1 MQRLMRSELPIFC
14 IKFRDY
20 VRAKYRQEPVLTEE
34 VEAHGL
40 PVTALYLPENSPH
53 FEQIIEDYHIFIAE
67 PMHERYEQASWQSGD
82 TSPNR
87 ASYSLK
93 DLWRFSRM
101 DLNGLKN
108 AKFTVFLTA
117 LCILI
122 YLFGLFGWDE
132 EIMEFSHYP
141 AFIDEDW
148 QLWRYISHSLVH
160 LSPLHILFNLT
171 WWWIFAGAI
180 ERKFGTGKLIG
191 LFFVAAIIS
200 GIGQNIASGPAFFGL
215 SGVIYA
221 VLGFVFCVDKFSSQ
235 TSFDLP
241 LGFFNMLLVGIA
253 FGFISPLIG
262 INMGNTAHISGLIVG
277 LLFGFLQA
285 KK

>member
-1 MQRLMRSELPIFC
+1 
-14 IKFRDY
+14 
-20 VRAKYRQEPVLTEE
+20 
-34 VEAHGL
+34 
-40 PVTALYLPENSPH
+40 
-53 FEQIIEDYHIFIAE
+53 
-67 PMHERYEQASWQSGD
+67 MHERYEQASWQSGD

-87 ASYSLK
+87 ASYSLI
-93 DLWRFSRM
+93 DLWRISRM

-108 AKFTVFLTA
+108 VKYTVFLNE

-122 YLFGLFGWDE
+122 YLFGLLGWDE

-141 AFIDEDW
+141 AFINEDW
-148 QLWRYISHSLVH
+148 QLWRYISHTLVH

-180 ERKFGTGKLIG
+180 ERKFGTGKLIV
-191 LFFVAAIIS
+191 LFFIAAAIS
-200 GIGQNIASGPAFFGL
+200 GFSQNIASGPAFFGL
-215 SGVIYA
+215 SGVVYA
-221 VLGFVFCVDKFSSQ
+221 VLGFVFCVDKFSPQ

-241 LGFFNMLLVGIA
+241 IGFFNMLLVGIA

>member
-20 VRAKYRQEPVLTEE
+20 VRAKYRQELVLMEE
-34 VEAHGL
+34 VEEHGL
-40 PVTALYLPENSPH
+40 PVTALYLPENSPY
-53 FEQIIEDYHIFIAE
+53 FEQIIKDYHIFIAE

-108 AKFTVFLTA
+108 VEFTVFLTA

-122 YLFGLFGWDE
+122 YLFGLLGWDE

-141 AFIDEDW
+141 AFINEDW
-148 QLWRYISHSLVH
+148 QLWRYISHTLVH
-160 LSPLHILFNLT
+160 LSPLHILF
-171 WWWIFAGAI
+171 
-180 ERKFGTGKLIG
+180 
-191 LFFVAAIIS
+191 IS
-200 GIGQNIASGPAFFGL
+200 GFSQNIASGPAFFGL
-215 SGVIYA
+215 SGVVYA
-221 VLGFVFCVDKFSSQ
+221 VLGFVFCVDKFSPQ

-241 LGFFNMLLVGIA
+241 IGFFNMLLVGIA

>member
-1 MQRLMRSELPIFC
+1 M
-14 IKFRDY
+14 
-20 VRAKYRQEPVLTEE
+20 EE
-34 VEAHGL
+34 VEEHGL
-40 PVTALYLPENSPH
+40 PVTALYLPENSPY
-53 FEQIIEDYHIFIAE
+53 FEQIIKDYHIFIAE

-108 AKFTVFLTA
+108 VKFTVFLTA

-122 YLFGLFGWDE
+122 YLFGLLGWDE

-141 AFIDEDW
+141 AFINEDW
-148 QLWRYISHSLVH
+148 QLWRYISHTLVH

-180 ERKFGTGKLIG
+180 ERKFGTGKLIV
-191 LFFVAAIIS
+191 LFFIAAAIS
-200 GIGQNIASGPAFFGL
+200 GISQNIASGPAFFGL
-215 SGVIYA
+215 SGVVYA
-221 VLGFVFCVDKFSSQ
+221 VLGFVFCVDKFSPQ

-241 LGFFNMLLVGIA
+241 IGFFNMLLVGIA

>member
-20 VRAKYRQEPVLTEE
+20 VRAKYRQELVLTEE

>member
-20 VRAKYRQEPVLTEE
+20 VRAKYRQELVLMEE
-34 VEAHGL
+34 VEEHGL

-53 FEQIIEDYHIFIAE
+53 FEQIIKDYHIFIAE

-108 AKFTVFLTA
+108 VKFTVFLTA

-122 YLFGLFGWDE
+122 YLFGLLGWDE

-141 AFIDEDW
+141 AFINEDW

-215 SGVIYA
+215 SGVVYA